1 MRNGELRFATGVAM
15 RENKFKY
22 DPGTNNDNVAVV
34 EQPLGIFLW
43 NNTAGSTD
51 VSELYGELLIPTT
64 ERLDIELGYRYSDY
78 DTAGGVNTY
87 KTLFDFSATES
98 VRLRGGY
105 QFATR
110 APNTEELF
118 AGPRLQTVADFIYGD
133 PCQASTTATWG
144 NPASRTRIAWP
155 CRTSAARSSATAPR
169 SSTLNTG
176 STYGPP
182 GPDGF
187 VRPDQPFF
195 QTENEVPQGNPALGV
210 EEAKTWT
217 LGAVFTAPGGLEN
230 LTASVDFYS
239 IEITD
244 AIATLDATFVYSKCL
259 NADGTNPT
267 YSINDPVVTAL

>member
-1 MRNGELRFATGVAM
+1 M
-15 RENKFKY
+15 
-22 DPGTNNDNVAVV
+22 
-34 EQPLGIFLW
+34 
-43 NNTAGSTD
+43 
-51 VSELYGELLIPTT
+51 LIPTT

-118 AGPRLQTVADFIYGD
+118 AGPRLQTVTDFLYGD

-144 NPASRTRIAWP
+144 NIASNPDRLAVQNL
-155 CRTSAARSSATAPR
+155 CRAIIGNSTSQFD
-169 SSTLNTG
+169 LNSG
-176 STYGPP
+176 SIYGPP

-195 QTENEVPQGNPALGV
+195 QTENEVPQGNPSLGV

-259 NADGTNPT
+259 NADGSNPT
-267 YSINDPVVTAL
+267 YSISDRVTAR